1 MGLLIRLTDRNDYYL
16 LMTMLS
22 ILGFTWRSEN
32 HSNFPNP
39 FKSRT
44 NLERISYIGFDIFLN
59 KIRDTSS
66 FYVQTGLERN
76 EKVITVEEFFNIF
89 KFAYETYILPSLNK
103 PYSTRIDI
111 NQKHCIT
118 TSRKY
123 DLVFTNTSVRLHP
136 IDIEAEPTVKL
147 TVAHV
152 QDTLI
157 ESLNNYARAR
167 IDGLIRV
174 PMKVYY
180 DLLRK
185 VAME

>member
-1 MGLLIRLTDRNDYYL
+1 MGLLIRLRDRNDYYL

-39 FKSRT
+39 FKSRN
-44 NLERISYIGFDIFLN
+44 NLERISFVGFDIFLN
-59 KIRDTSS
+59 RIKDANS
-66 FYVQTGLERN
+66 FYVKTEVERN
-76 EKVITVEEFFNIF
+76 EKIVSVEEFFDIF
-89 KFAYETYILPSLNK
+89 KFAYETYILPSLNN

-123 DLVFTNTSVRLHP
+123 DLVFTNASVKLHS

-147 TVAHV
+147 NVVHV
-152 QDTLI
+152 QTTLVI
-157 ESLNNYARAR
+157 SLNNYARAR
-167 IDGLIRV
+167 TDGLIKV
-174 PMKVYY
+174 PMEFYY

-185 VAME
+185 VAIE

>member
-1 MGLLIRLTDRNDYYL
+1 M
-16 LMTMLS
+16 
-22 ILGFTWRSEN
+22 
-32 HSNFPNP
+32 
-39 FKSRT
+39 
-44 NLERISYIGFDIFLN
+44 
-59 KIRDTSS
+59 
-66 FYVQTGLERN
+66 
-76 EKVITVEEFFNIF
+76 
-89 KFAYETYILPSLNK
+89 
-103 PYSTRIDI
+103 
-111 NQKHCIT
+111 
-118 TSRKY
+118 
-123 DLVFTNTSVRLHP
+123 FTNTSVRLHP